1 MNKIFGII
9 GMVCFAVAVG
19 LGYFVSF
26 PYDTLVEIAL
36 AIFGATLLIIGAVN
50 KSKEAGTFSWKT
62 IVCIVLACLAGV
74 FCAIAGTT
82 KDIFSTIATAVIAL
96 VTIIFGVLF
105 VNKKEDKKATV

>member
-36 AIFGATLLIIGAVN
+36 AVFGATLLVIGAVT
-50 KSKEAGTFSWKT
+50 KSKETGTFSWKT
-62 IVCIVLACLAGV
+62 IVCIVLACISGIL
-74 FCAIAGTT
+74 CAIAGST
-82 KDIFSTIATAVIAL
+82 KDIFTTIATAVIAL

-105 VNKKEDKKATV
+105 ANKKDDKKLTV

>member
-1 MNKIFGII
+1 MNKVFGIVGAI
-9 GMVCFAVAVG
+9 CFAVAVG

-36 AIFGATLLIIGAVN
+36 ATFGATLLVIGAYK

-62 IVCIVLACLAGV
+62 VVCIVLACLAGV

-82 KDIFSTIATAVIAL
+82 KDIFATIATAVIAL
-96 VTIIFGVLF
+96 VSIIFGVI
-105 VNKKEDKKATV
+105 NAKKA